1 MTRGSALVDT
11 LVGIFVTALLL
22 QGTVAAAHL
31 QAAGEQAQEAAAAA
45 SSWAARH
52 GTPTDAADLAH
63 SLAPDADSVQ
73 VDRLLDAFSVTVSVR
88 VPVTGPGGRVSK
100 VVVGR
105 ATAPL
110 SPYRSNHG

>member
-11 LVGIFVTALLL
+11 LVGIFVAALLL
-22 QGTVAAAHL
+22 QGAVAAAHL

-45 SSWAARH
+45 SSWAARY
-52 GTPTDAADLAH
+52 GTPIDAADLARA
-63 SLAPDADSVQ
+63 LAPDADTVQ
-73 VDRLLDAFSVTVSVR
+73 VDRLIDAFSVTVILR
-88 VPVTGPGGRVSK
+88 VPLTGPGGRVSK
-100 VVVGR
+100 AVVGR